1 MSNQKLRALNRQ
13 DAPRSTE
20 ALEQILSI
28 PTDEVIEM
36 FGRLTGHLVM
46 LGVGGK
52 MGPTMARMAQRAIQ
66 ASGSGLQLTAV
77 SRFSSPEIRS
87 KLEAWGVATHTC
99 DLLDPASVNDL
110 PEASHVLNLSGFKF
124 GVADNLGLTWATNCE
139 IPAVICRKYSSSQIA
154 AFSTGNVYGMVDVQ
168 AGGSLEEAE
177 LNPDGEYAMA
187 ALGRER
193 MYEYY
198 AQALGVSVAILRL
211 NYATELRYGVLIDIA
226 SKVLSGESVPLE
238 MGYLNAVW
246 LGDAN
251 AMALRCLELAE
262 VPARAINMTGP
273 DVISV
278 REMAEKIGQ
287 LSGKEVGFHGAEL
300 PTALLSQAVHNYPQI
315 GAPQITLETMIRW
328 SIQWLQQGGYSL
340 GKPTKF
346 QVTDGK
352 F

>member
-1 MSNQKLRALNRQ
+1 MSNQQLRELDNQ
-13 DAPRSTE
+13 DAPQSTE
-20 ALEQILSI
+20 ALEEILSV

-36 FGRLTGHLVM
+36 FGRLSGHLVM

-52 MGPTMARMAQRAIQ
+52 MGPTMVRMAQRAIQ
-66 ASGSGLQLTAV
+66 QSGSSLQLTAI
-77 SRFSSPEIRS
+77 SRFSSRQTRAR
-87 KLEAWGVATHTC
+87 LEAWGVTTHSC
-99 DLLDPASVNDL
+99 DLLDPVAVKSLPDASYV
-110 PEASHVLNLSGFKF
+110 VNLSGFKF
-124 GVADNLGLTWATNCE
+124 GAADNLALTWATNCE
-139 IPAVICRKYSSSQIA
+139 IPSAICRKYSSSQIV

-168 AGGSLEEAE
+168 SGGSLENAE
-177 LNPDGEYAMA
+177 LNPSGEYAMA

-193 MYEYY
+193 IYEYY
-198 AQALGVSVAILRL
+198 AKTFNRPVAIVRL

-226 SKVLSGESVPLE
+226 SKVLAGETISLV

-251 AMALRCLELAE
+251 AMTLRCLELTE
-262 VPARAINMTGP
+262 TPARTINMTGP

-278 REMAEKIGQ
+278 RHTAERI
-287 LSGKEVGFHGAEL
+287 AEL
-300 PTALLSQAVHNYPQI
+300 TGKDVAFDGTELETALLSRAAHNYPEF
-315 GAPQITLETMIRW
+315 GAPHLTLETMIRW
-328 SIQWLQQGGYSL
+328 SVQWLQQGGELL

>member
-1 MSNQKLRALNRQ
+1 MSNQELQALNHQ
-13 DAPRSTE
+13 DVPQSTE

-66 ASGSGLQLTAV
+66 ESGSGLQLTAV
-77 SRFSSPEIRS
+77 SRFSNPETRA
-87 KLEAWGVATHTC
+87 KLEAWGVRTHAS
-99 DLLDPASVNDL
+99 DLLEPSSVNDL

-139 IPAVICRKYSSSQIA
+139 IPAVICRKYSSSQIV
-154 AFSTGNVYGMVDVQ
+154 AFSTGNVYGMVDVKS
-168 AGGSLEEAE
+168 GGSMEEAE
-177 LNPDGEYAMA
+177 LKPDGEYAMA

-198 AQALGVSVAILRL
+198 AQALGIPVAILRL

-226 SKVLSGESVPLE
+226 AKVLAGERLPLE

-262 VPARAINMTGP
+262 IPARAINMTGP

-278 REMAEKIGQ
+278 RKMAEKVGQ
-287 LSGKEVGFHGAEL
+287 LAGKEALFDGGEL
-300 PTALLSQAVHNYPQI
+300 PTALLSQATHNYPQI
-315 GAPQITLETMIRW
+315 GDPHITLETMIRW
-328 SIQWLQQGGYSL
+328 SVEWLQQGGQSL